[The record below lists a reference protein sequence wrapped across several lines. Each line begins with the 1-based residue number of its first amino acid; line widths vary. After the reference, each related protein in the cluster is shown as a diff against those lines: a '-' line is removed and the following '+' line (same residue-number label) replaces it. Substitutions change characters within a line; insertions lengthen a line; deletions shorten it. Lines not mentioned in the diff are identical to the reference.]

1 MFRLNTNLIF
11 ITSHTLKKGRVV
23 DTNTHSCHEL
33 VFYCYGCNG
42 VITIDGV
49 DHKISAGDISVV
61 TENIQHSEKHFSDVE
76 CLFFGFESDEEI
88 ESRVYHNVWDA
99 KPIIQSII
107 KESIEQKYEYK
118 SIINLKIQEIMLLL
132 KRSMDITSKT
142 DKSKSLFYCKNY
154 IDENYMY
161 KINISDLAKMAGY
174 SIDHFRHLFYRN
186 FNISPYNY
194 IIQVRCKKA
203 VELLKT
209 TSYKCVDIAYKCG
222 FSDSCQMTKMIKKY
236 YSMTSQQIRQ
246 Q

>member
-1 MFRLNTNLIF
+1 
-11 ITSHTLKKGRVV
+11 
-23 DTNTHSCHEL
+23 
-33 VFYCYGCNG
+33 
-42 VITIDGV
+42 
-49 DHKISAGDISVV
+49 
-61 TENIQHSEKHFSDVE
+61 
-76 CLFFGFESDEEI
+76 
-88 ESRVYHNVWDA
+88 
-99 KPIIQSII
+99 
-107 KESIEQKYEYK
+107 
-118 SIINLKIQEIMLLL
+118 
-132 KRSMDITSKT
+132 MDITSKT

-194 IIQVRCKKA
+194 IVQVRCKKA

-236 YSMTSQQIRQ
+236 YV
-246 Q
+246 